1 MTKTSYKKTWK
12 RDKIDHLPKIDAPKE
27 TEDRAEYMIPKMNNI
42 KKQKRRKPTE
52 KLVYLTELWC
62 AVEYS

>member
-1 MTKTSYKKTWK
+1 MPPKKLKTT
-12 RDKIDHLPKIDAPKE
+12 
-27 TEDRAEYMIPKMNNI
+27 EYMIPKMNNI